1 MDRLRLLYTTV
12 LACLLILSGCFG
24 ATVDQG
30 ESQTP
35 ESTSPT
41 IVSPPIIEIIDGQW
55 EVEPIIGFDSVTG
68 AEEITG
74 YWSHIYHA
82 MLDVDGTIASA
93 GW

>member
-55 EVEPIIGFDSVTG
+55 EVE
-68 AEEITG
+68 
-74 YWSHIYHA
+74 
-82 MLDVDGTIASA
+82 
-93 GW
+93 